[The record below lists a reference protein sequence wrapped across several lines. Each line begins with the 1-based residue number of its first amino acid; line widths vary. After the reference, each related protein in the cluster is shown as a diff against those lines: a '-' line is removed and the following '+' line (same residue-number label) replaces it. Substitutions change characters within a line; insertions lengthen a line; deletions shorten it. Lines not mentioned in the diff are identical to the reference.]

1 MGKEQLQALAR
12 IIQEQSAKGPGN
24 AITGSWT
31 IRWDGEREVFTFDKC
46 EDGFYCA
53 ERPAVVDL
61 EGRVLD
67 PGGPLFEEAPE

>member
-12 IIQEQSAKGPGN
+12 IIQEQSAKGLGN
-24 AITGSWT
+24 AVTGSWT
-31 IRWDGEREVFTFDKC
+31 IRWDGAREVFSFDKC

-67 PGGPLFEEAPE
+67 PGGPIFEETPE